1 MKHVQFVWTTMWM
14 VRSYAFCPVVMVSIS
29 FLNSLFRPTN
39 LFFSLCTSSVYH
51 LKCIDPWLTKN
62 RRVCPVCKGKVVL
75 PGFPDPSDSE
85 SEADHQN
92 TINERTP
99 LVRSSRVSRWRRN
112 RSSRPNNEST
122 NPASEQQ
129 QSDDVPD
136 GNTAPV
142 SVSAPEIS
150 DSNFPV
156 TSGHFSVNCDERE
169 NGTSG
174 SHIESSTS
182 STVAAVIEVE
192 PENIVALPPPPAAR
206 RSSRRNRNRD
216 AIV

>member
-1 MKHVQFVWTTMWM
+1 M
-14 VRSYAFCPVVMVSIS
+14 
-29 FLNSLFRPTN
+29 
-39 LFFSLCTSSVYH
+39 
-51 LKCIDPWLTKN
+51 
-62 RRVCPVCKGKVVL
+62 L

-92 TINERTP
+92 TVTERTP
-99 LVRSSRVSRWRRN
+99 LVRSSRASRWRRN
-112 RSSRPNNEST
+112 RSARPTDGYT
-122 NPASEQQ
+122 NPAADQ
-129 QSDDVPD
+129 QSADVPH

-174 SHIESSTS
+174 SLIESSTS

-206 RSSRRNRNRD
+206 RSSSRRNRNRD